1 MGLNSARILWLVI
14 FVSTMVLDQVV
25 KALTRI
31 YIPLGG
37 HGPDLIPRVIGLRHA
52 ENFGVA
58 FGQLQGWGVYL
69 APVAI
74 IIAFL
79 SWRHTWKHGEDSKWV
94 HVSMALLASGALGN
108 MIDRVVRGK
117 VTDMFEFQFFVFPV
131 FNIADA
137 CISIAAVILIFAW
150 SKLEKKEAEPEP
162 VAAAE
167 VETPSTS

>member
-1 MGLNSARILWLVI
+1 MVVRQTRALWIIVFL
-14 FVSTMVLDQVV
+14 STMVLDQVV
-25 KALTRI
+25 KALTRL

-37 HGPDLIPRVIGLRHA
+37 HGPDVIPSVIGLRHA

-74 IIAFL
+74 IIAGL
-79 SWRHTWKHGEDSKWV
+79 ALRHTWKHPEDSKWV

-137 CISIAAVILIFAW
+137 CISVAALILIIAW
-150 SKLEKKEAEPEP
+150 GKIDKKAQPEPEP
-162 VAAAE
+162 AAVE
-167 VETPSTS
+167 LETPPAV